1 MSRLRHSN
9 IVLYMGVCSE
19 PPCLLVRP
27 CLPACPLVWPCL
39 ARLCRCPP
47 AALGCMPRGNCSVH
61 QHSADAVL
69 PMASYAMCCRWSTA
83 AARALMTCWLG
94 AARIPLRCVGAQLH
108 GEGMAV
114 SMQMHLRGRCTRCSM
129 AGRAMPDAH
138 CRCLRIRSRTPQ
150 GAACAG
156 RLVRLC
162 MASLPMLT
170 ADRQAAALD
179 TPAVHGAGC
188 RQRWAG
194 QQGVGRQ
201 AAHVHWTCAV

>member
-1 MSRLRHSN
+1 MLGTWDAGSLPRLRQSSIALALQLDSHVRCTSGSFVQEAGLMSRLRHSN

-27 CLPACPLVWPCL
+27 CLPACLLVWPCL
-39 ARLCRCPP
+39 ARLCRCPL
-47 AALGCMPRGNCSVH
+47 AALGCMPRGNCSAH

-129 AGRAMPDAH
+129 AGRAMPAAH
-138 CRCLRIRSRTPQ
+138 CRCLHIRSRTP
-150 GAACAG
+150 
-156 RLVRLC
+156 
-162 MASLPMLT
+162 
-170 ADRQAAALD
+170 
-179 TPAVHGAGC
+179 
-188 RQRWAG
+188 
-194 QQGVGRQ
+194 
-201 AAHVHWTCAV
+201 